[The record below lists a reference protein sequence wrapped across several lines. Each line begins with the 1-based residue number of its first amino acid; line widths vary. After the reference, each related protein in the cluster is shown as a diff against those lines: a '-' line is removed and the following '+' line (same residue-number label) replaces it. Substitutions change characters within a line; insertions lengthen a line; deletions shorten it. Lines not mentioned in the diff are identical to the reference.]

1 MAQSGANLA
10 GANLPGTNPQVDAI
24 VERFGGIRPMAA
36 KLGIPVTT
44 VQGWKKRGHIP
55 PNRRADLE
63 AAASR
68 LGLVL
73 EAAELDAV
81 MGAPETLANP
91 SASAS
96 AAAVIALPGPD
107 DRPLSPGPVPLADQP
122 SLNREPPAPASSY
135 RLGARPDDAVPPPPQ
150 PPGEPFRVDRPR
162 MELPKTDVPKAEPPR
177 VDAPR
182 RETPKPDAIRRDAPR
197 PAAAPPRRGGGAVS
211 ALALLI
217 SLAALGAGGW
227 SLYRA
232 GVLDPWLSRAGLP
245 AALPTGQSG
254 PAQPAQSAEQAGMEA
269 TLTEMA
275 RRLNAAGQ
283 RQQALEQEVADLKA
297 RLAAAPAVGGD
308 GTAAPAT
315 PDPALAARLEQM
327 TDQFNRLTDRQ
338 RALEQALAQSAQ
350 QREELSGRLAAQ
362 TAAAGRGQAL
372 LVATNQLQAALLSGR
387 PYGVELSAVRSLAPE
402 DDALRQALDRLAQSQ
417 ATGLAGPVALREGFD
432 RAATAAQQAAQVPEG
447 ADWLQQLWGRIK
459 ALVTIR
465 RKDGRV
471 EGNAP
476 DAVVSRAGAA
486 LDRGDIGTAVAE
498 MSALS
503 GPPAAAAEVQAW
515 LRDAQARLSADDAM
529 NRLSRR
535 AVSDVQAGLPPPK
548 EKPAGG
554 ALAPSPDA
562 GKGDTAKPE
571 DAKPAEPVPT
581 EGGAPAQPQP
591 ADGGHP

>member
-1 MAQSGANLA
+1 M
-10 GANLPGTNPQVDAI
+10 
-24 VERFGGIRPMAA
+24 
-36 KLGIPVTT
+36 
-44 VQGWKKRGHIP
+44 
-55 PNRRADLE
+55 
-63 AAASR
+63 
-68 LGLVL
+68 
-73 EAAELDAV
+73 
-81 MGAPETLANP
+81 
-91 SASAS
+91 
-96 AAAVIALPGPD
+96 
-107 DRPLSPGPVPLADQP
+107 
-122 SLNREPPAPASSY
+122 
-135 RLGARPDDAVPPPPQ
+135 
-150 PPGEPFRVDRPR
+150 
-162 MELPKTDVPKAEPPR
+162 
-177 VDAPR
+177 
-182 RETPKPDAIRRDAPR
+182 
-197 PAAAPPRRGGGAVS
+197 
-211 ALALLI
+211 

-232 GVLDPWLSRAGLP
+232 GVLDPWLSRAGLSVSASLP
-245 AALPTGQSG
+245 ALS
-254 PAQPAQSAEQAGMEA
+254 AQPSQLAEQAGTEA
-269 TLTEMA
+269 TLAEMA
-275 RRLNAAGQ
+275 RRLNAAAQ
-283 RQQALEQEVADLKA
+283 HQQALEQEVADLKA
-297 RLAAAPAVGGD
+297 RLAAVPAPNGD
-308 GTAAPAT
+308 GTAT
-315 PDPALAARLEQM
+315 PVASDPALAARLEQM

-432 RAATAAQQAAQVPEG
+432 RAAAAAQRAAQVPEG
-447 ADWLQQLWGRIK
+447 ADWLRQLWGHVK

-465 RKDGRV
+465 RKDGRL

-503 GPPAAAAEVQAW
+503 GPPAAAPEVQAW

-548 EKPAGG
+548 DPTAAKEKPADS
-554 ALAPSPDA
+554 APVPPSDA
-562 GKGDTAKPE
+562 GKGEAAKPE
-571 DAKPAEPVPT
+571 DVKPAEPVPP
-581 EGGAPAQPQP
+581 EGGATPQP
-591 ADGGHP
+591 NDGGRP